1 MFGAS
6 HPCKR
11 SLQPAAF
18 GFPVVGR
25 DHVTYSACQL
35 PRPRNPNRVAGRPRP
50 GFAERVW
57 KNIDKIGD
65 DPDIGI
71 EIVLPPAKP
80 ANGKECAQFVYLK
93 GQENRLQ
100 NP

>member
-25 DHVTYSACQL
+25 NHIAYPACQL
-35 PRPRNPNRVAGRPRP
+35 HCSRNPNRVAGRARP
-50 GFAERVW
+50 SFAEGAW

-65 DPDIGI
+65 DPDIRI
-71 EIVLPPAKP
+71 EVVLPPTKP
-80 ANGKECAQFVYLK
+80 ANRQECAHFVYLK